1 MKIQPGML
9 CMVIGGRNAGRE
21 CTVIR
26 WVKKEQWIDEVR
38 GWATVSSWLVQGP
51 NIELRSSVDGYIF
64 MGGFSSESHLM
75 PLANGG
81 EDAIVKSE
89 VNDYVARQ
97 TNKDTLLPERA

>member
-9 CMVIGGRNAGRE
+9 CLVIGGRNAGRE

-26 WVKKEQWIDEVR
+26 RIKKDEDVPEVDAVCTEDAWLINGPSIEIEYQHNFFYFD
-38 GWATVSSWLVQGP
+38 GWGAETS
-51 NIELRSSVDGYIF
+51 
-64 MGGFSSESHLM
+64 LM

-89 VNDYVARQ
+89 VTDYVARQ